1 MSERRYVQVITTIDK
16 KEAAETIAKTLVEI
30 KLAACVQ
37 ILGPISST
45 YYWQGKLE
53 TAEEW
58 QCLIKSRAD
67 RYQDLEAV
75 IKTLHPYEVPEII
88 MMPIIGGN
96 EDYLKWLDENIES
109 GDK

>member
-1 MSERRYVQVITTIDK
+1 MTDTRYVQIMTTVDK
-16 KEAAETIAKTLVEI
+16 KEAAETIAKTLVVM

-45 YYWQGKLE
+45 YYWQGNLE

-58 QCLIKSRAD
+58 QCLIKSRID

-88 MMPIIGGN
+88 MMPIIGGH
-96 EDYLKWLDENIES
+96 EDYLKWLDENVE

>member
-1 MSERRYVQVITTIDK
+1 MSDRRYVQIITTIDN
-16 KEAAETIAKTLVEI
+16 KEAAETIAKTLVEM

-45 YYWQGKLE
+45 YHWQGKLE

-67 RYQDLEAV
+67 RYQDLEAL

-96 EDYLKWLDENIES
+96 EDYLKWLDENVEE
-109 GDK
+109 DQ